1 MRPQTNLMVAGAGN
15 YAFADFVHFGLPL
28 QLVCM
33 IATVPACYFLY
44 K

>member
-1 MRPQTNLMVAGAGN
+1 MVANEAG
-15 YAFADFVHFGLPL
+15 YSFADFAKFGLPL

-33 IATVPACYFLY
+33 IATVPACYFLA